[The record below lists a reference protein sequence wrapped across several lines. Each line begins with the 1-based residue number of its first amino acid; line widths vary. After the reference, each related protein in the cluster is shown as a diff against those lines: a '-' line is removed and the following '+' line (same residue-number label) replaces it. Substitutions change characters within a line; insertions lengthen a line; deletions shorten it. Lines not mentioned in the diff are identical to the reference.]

1 MGTTV
6 APQASSIA
14 GEIYANQPS
23 GIGQLGGM
31 LVNLGSVYNSLSDSG
46 GVMGAANDRNN
57 GNVGAGVTDNI
68 DPSKAPKK
76 DISAEQVDKV
86 VKRSDEIR
94 ASAMSNEDKKV
105 ALSELLTGEGIP
117 HDPNS
122 LDPFSPS
129 DKFGLL
135 SNRINV
141 VNSQSAAAAAA
152 ASAAAEASA
161 AQARAATEALQDVF
175 NTDPVADAVNSDLL
189 GGSLGGDSDLTGD
202 VDTIASTV
210 ASEATGG
217 LKAGDVVTD
226 DRIVG
231 DYEFVYDAENNVF
244 HYAPFDANGNRIYT
258 GETLDAS
265 TVGGFDPNAATT
277 GATKSVTFDPLT
289 GKASIEQV
297 GDASNDTKDTDTTDT
312 GGDNTS
318 GITITLGGDGLL
330 GGSSAVNTNVMGP
343 TQDVFNAATD
353 SNNTG
358 ETLTTGNSNATTATT
373 DNGTGATSTVTNG
386 ATTGTTNTTVVDGSG
401 DVTGTGDVF
410 NTATDTKNT
419 GETLTT
425 GTSVKPSTVV
435 TKGDDGKD
443 GGDGTDGKDGV
454 NGTDGLNGGDGG
466 DGKDGKDGK
475 DGATGLI
482 MMGMLSSPIAN
493 NIFKTE
499 FESNYLRPEYVDRI
513 LRGKGMNN
521 NGRNT

>member
-6 APQASSIA
+6 APRASSIA
-14 GEIYANQPS
+14 GSITSYGKS
-23 GIGQLGGM
+23 GLGNLGGM
-31 LVNLGSVYNSLSDSG
+31 LVDLGSVYNSLSDSG
-46 GVMGAANDRNN
+46 GVMGAASDNQQ
-57 GNVGAGVTDNI
+57 GNIGAGITDNV

-94 ASAMSNEDKKV
+94 ASAMSNEDKKI
-105 ALSELLTGEGIP
+105 ALSELLTAEGIP

-135 SNRINV
+135 SNRINIV
-141 VNSQSAAAAAA
+141 DPQSAASAAA

-161 AQARAATEALQDVF
+161 AQARAATEAVQEVF
-175 NTDPVADAVNSDLL
+175 NTDSVADAVASDL
-189 GGSLGGDSDLTGD
+189 LGGDSDLTGD

-210 ASEATGG
+210 ASAATGG
-217 LKAGDVVTD
+217 LQAGDVITD

-244 HYAPFDANGNRIYT
+244 HYSPFDVNGNRIYT

-265 TVGGFDPNAATT
+265 TVGGFDPTQTST

-289 GKASIEQV
+289 GKASIEQI
-297 GDASNDTKDTDTTDT
+297 GDASAVTKDTDTKDT
-312 GGDNTS
+312 GGDDTS

-330 GGSSAVNTNVMGP
+330 GGSSTVG
-343 TQDVFNAATD
+343 AT
-353 SNNTG
+353 
-358 ETLTTGNSNATTATT
+358 NATTTT
-373 DNGTGATSTVTNG
+373 TGGGTGATSTVTNG
-386 ATTGTTNTTVVDGSG
+386 ATTGATNTTVVGGTG

-435 TKGDDGKD
+435 TNGTDGRD
-443 GGDGTDGKDGV
+443 GGDGTDGKDGK
-454 NGTDGLNGGDGG
+454 DGGDGRDG
-466 DGKDGKDGK
+466 GDGTDGKDGKDGE
-475 DGATGLI
+475 TGLL
-482 MMGMLSSPIAN
+482 MMGMLSAPLAN